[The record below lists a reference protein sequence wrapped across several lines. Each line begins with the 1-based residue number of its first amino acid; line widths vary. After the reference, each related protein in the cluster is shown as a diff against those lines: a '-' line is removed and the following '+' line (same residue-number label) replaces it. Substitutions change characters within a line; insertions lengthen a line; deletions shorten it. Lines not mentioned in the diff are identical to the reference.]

1 MSNSIR
7 VLHVDDQPSF
17 GDLVAEFL
25 ERERDRI
32 EVLTETHPK
41 DAFERLSEDPS
52 RIDCL
57 VSDHDMPGQT
67 GIELL
72 EDVRSEYPD
81 LPFILYTGKG
91 SEEIASEAISA
102 GVTDYLQKGSDASQ
116 YAVLANRIENAVSQY
131 RTKQEAEQTRKRL
144 SLFFEQSPLG
154 VIEWDEQFNCKRLN
168 EKATEILGYTENE
181 FKNKSWRVVVPESDS
196 EPVETVVSQLLEA
209 QGGYHSIN
217 ENIRKD
223 GKQITCE
230 WHNRIVTDDDGS
242 VVAIFSQ
249 FQEITERREQKRE
262 LEEKNA
268 LLSTLFEGLP
278 VGVLVEDE
286 SRNVLAANQQLFELF
301 DFPGEPTDIHG
312 EDCEKLAKQVSDSFA
327 EPEEFIGQ
335 IEQAIEKR
343 SPYTDREFKLEDGRL
358 FKQSYR
364 PVALPDGS
372 GHLWL
377 YRTEKSSIE

>member
-1 MSNSIR
+1 MPSPIR

-17 GDLVAEFL
+17 GELVAEFL
-25 ERERDRI
+25 EREKERI
-32 EVLTETHPK
+32 EVLTETNPK

-52 RIDCL
+52 RIDCF
-57 VSDHDMPGQT
+57 VSDHDMPGKT

-72 EDVRSEYPD
+72 EDVRSEYPN

-116 YAVLANRIENAVSQY
+116 YTVLANRIENAVSQY

-154 VIEWDEQFNCKRLN
+154 VIEWDEQFTCKRLN
-168 EKATEILGYTENE
+168 KKATEILGYSESE
-181 FKNKSWRVVVPESDS
+181 LEDKSWRAVVPESDS
-196 EPVETVVSQLLEA
+196 DPVERVVSQLLEA
-209 QGGYHSIN
+209 QGGYHSVN
-217 ENIRKD
+217 ENRRKD
-223 GKQITCE
+223 GEHIICE
-230 WHNRIVTDDDGS
+230 WHNRVVTDDDDS

-249 FQEITERREQKRE
+249 FQEITERREQNRE
-262 LEEKNA
+262 LEEKNV
-268 LLSTLFEGLP
+268 LLSTLFEALP

-286 SRNVLAANQQLFELF
+286 SRNVLAANQQLFQLF

-312 EDCEKLAKQVSDSFA
+312 KDCEKLAKQVSNSFA
-327 EPEEFIGQ
+327 EPKDFIIQ
-335 IEQAIEKR
+335 IEQAIKKG
-343 SPYTDREFKLEDGRL
+343 SPYADKEFTLEDGRVL
-358 FKQSYR
+358 KQSYR
-364 PVALPDGS
+364 PIALPDGP

-377 YRTEKSSIE
+377 YRTERSPIE